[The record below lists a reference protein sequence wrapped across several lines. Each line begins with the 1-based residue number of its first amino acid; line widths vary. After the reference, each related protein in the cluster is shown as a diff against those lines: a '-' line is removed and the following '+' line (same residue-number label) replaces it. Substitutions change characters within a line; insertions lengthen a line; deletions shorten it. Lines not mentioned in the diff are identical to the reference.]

1 MSGFFRIVSHPI
13 MKLIFTLFL
22 LFFSFTCFA
31 DNEPQRNLKAV
42 KIAASPKI
50 DGLLTDEAWKNVLP
64 AESFIVSTPNY
75 GAQTSHPTKVYVVYD
90 DDAIYIGAYLYDDPK
105 HIRKQFTSRDG
116 EGRQDVDYFSVFFDT
131 YNDDQNG
138 FQFLVTSRNVQS
150 DGRLSANLSSQ
161 FGPPSDYSWDA
172 VWESKTTIQENG
184 WIVEMKIPYYSL
196 RFAHKDVQ
204 DWGLN
209 FLRFSRHN
217 NELAYWNN
225 INPNENGFVNQFG
238 TLSGLEQLKPPLR
251 LSFLPYVTSGYR
263 TTPSPKGRK
272 NEFLRNGGMDV
283 KYGINESFTL
293 DATLIPD
300 FGQVI
305 SDNVINNLSA
315 FEVQFQENR
324 PFFTEGTEIFNK
336 AGLFYSRRVGGIP
349 TGYNSVNR
357 MENDSINVLRN
368 PGAVQLYNATKFSGR
383 TRKKLGIGVFNAI
396 GASMY
401 AEIENTNTKQIQ
413 RIETE
418 PLTNYSL
425 IVFDQAL
432 KGRSSITLTN
442 ANVMRNGTARDANV
456 TGLDF
461 ALFDKN
467 NLFALRGKV
476 DYSKIMGSNPYDGFK
491 TTLNVGK
498 VSGKIQYSLLSN
510 IESDRYDPN
519 DLGILPAPN
528 EVTTVASISYNQLTP
543 TEKFNSFSYTFTVR
557 HEMLYKPF
565 KYANSRIN
573 ARGFWFFKNFWDASV
588 TLSVQPTWQN
598 DYFDLR
604 TPGKF
609 LKKVPF
615 AFLGV
620 EGSSDS
626 RKKLFGRLNA
636 GFAESAVI
644 SRDAFYFIRPGFR
657 YRFTDHFSLDMSLS
671 RTHDNGQFGYAFVRE
686 TNGEPIIGRRKNTD
700 FTTLMNAIYNFT
712 PRMNLTMRARHY
724 WSRVKYVSF
733 HNVKEDGFWTDRPF
747 INGRDQNVNV
757 WNLDMFYTWDFSY
770 GSRLIIGWKNWLGND
785 YQLNGAD
792 YKNYGSNFAR
802 VLQEPHGNEVTIRL
816 IYFIDYTKLRRKGK
830 L

>member
-1 MSGFFRIVSHPI
+1 
-13 MKLIFTLFL
+13 MKLIFALLL
-22 LFFSFTCFA
+22 LFFSLTCFA
-31 DNEPQRNLKAV
+31 DKEPERNLKAV
-42 KIAASPKI
+42 KISVSPKI
-50 DGLLTDEAWKNVLP
+50 DGLLNDEAWNNVLP
-64 AESFIVSTPNY
+64 AESFVVTSPNY
-75 GAQTSHPTKVYVVYD
+75 GAKTSHPTKVYVVYD
-90 DDAIYIGAYLYDDPK
+90 DNAIYIGAYLYDDPQ

-172 VWESKTTIQENG
+172 VWESKTTMQTDG
-184 WIVEMKIPYYSL
+184 WIVEMKIPFYSL
-196 RFAHKDVQ
+196 RFAHKDIQ

-209 FLRFSRHN
+209 FLRFNRYN

-225 INPNENGFVNQFG
+225 INPNQNGFVNQFG

-251 LSFLPYVTSGYR
+251 LSFLPYVTTGYR
-263 TTPSPKGRK
+263 TTPSPKGKK

-336 AGLFYSRRVGGIP
+336 GGLFYSRRVGAAP
-349 TGYNSVNR
+349 TGYSKVR
-357 MENDSINVLRN
+357 AMGNDSITVLKN
-368 PGAVQLYNATKFSGR
+368 PGVVQLYNASKFSGR

-396 GASMY
+396 GAPMY
-401 AEIENTNTKQIQ
+401 AEIENVNTKRTE
-413 RIETE
+413 RILTE
-418 PLTNYSL
+418 PLTNYNL

-442 ANVMRNGTARDANV
+442 ASVLRSGTARDANV
-456 TGLDF
+456 TGLDV
-461 ALFDKN
+461 ALFDKS
-467 NLFALRGKV
+467 NLFSVRTKF
-476 DYSKIMGSNPYDGFK
+476 DYSKIMVSNPYDGFK
-491 TTLNVGK
+491 TTLNAGK
-498 VSGKIQYSLLSN
+498 VSGKIQYSLFSN

-543 TEKFNSFSYTFTVR
+543 TTKFNSFSYSFSVR
-557 HEMLYKPF
+557 NEMLYKPF
-565 KYANSRIN
+565 TYANSRIS
-573 ARGFWFFKNFWDASV
+573 ARGSWFFKNFWDASMN
-588 TLSVQPTWQN
+588 LSVQPVWQN

-615 AFLGV
+615 AFLGM

-626 RKKLFGRLNA
+626 RKRLFGRWGL
-636 GFAESAVI
+636 GFAESNAI
-644 SRDAFYFIRPGFR
+644 KADGFYFLRGGIR
-657 YRFTDHFSLDMSLS
+657 YRFSDRFNLDINLG
-671 RTHDNGQFGYAFVRE
+671 RTHDNGQFGFAFVRE
-686 TNGEPIIGRRKNTD
+686 ANGAPIIGRRKNTD
-700 FTTLMNAIYNFT
+700 FTTLLNGIYNFT
-712 PRMNLTMRARHY
+712 PRMNLTLRARHY
-724 WSRVKYVSF
+724 WSRIKYVSF
-733 HNVKEDGFWTDRPF
+733 HNVKEDGYWTDRPF
-747 INGRDQNVNV
+747 INGRDQNFNV
-757 WNLDMFYTWDFSY
+757 WNLDVFYTWDFNY

-792 YKNYGSNFAR
+792 YKTYGSNFAR
-802 VLQEPHGNEVTIRL
+802 VLQEPHGNELTVRL